1 MDRTLRRRA
10 GFSLIELMI
19 AVSILAIVITAVMQ
33 SFVVQNKAYTVT
45 DQVVEA
51 QQSLRAVAWLLER
64 DARMTGFLVPEAAAV
79 CAIDQQNQPDMVW
92 FTDADALDPNGQ
104 SRPALGAEVLSTYTA
119 TASPQ
124 TLSLDDVVLDRTG
137 AGAGGFY
144 DTDGNG
150 VGDADFIE
158 GGGAI
163 LVDLDDP
170 ARGVACGVVLAV
182 PNANTVRVD
191 FETTI
196 PVPPA
201 GDRVILVPAHVYQ
214 VELNPA
220 PPLTEPQLVRNGRA
234 IASGVEDLQ
243 VAFFFDA
250 DRDGQVDNEGL
261 PTSEMPGEDGADPYE
276 SDENDN
282 RDLREIRINLVTR
295 TRQADVET
303 SEGQFQA
310 QENRVAP
317 AGNDGYRR
325 RVHSSTVKL
334 RNVGYR
340 GTAT

>member
-10 GFSLIELMI
+10 GFSLIELTI
-19 AVSILAIVITAVMQ
+19 AVAILAIVVVAVMQ
-33 SFVVQNKAYTVT
+33 SFMVQNKAYTVT

-51 QQSLRAVAWLLER
+51 QQSLRAIAWLLER

-79 CAIDQQNQPDMVW
+79 CAIDASNQPDTVW

-104 SRPALGAEVLSTYTA
+104 SRPALGAEVTNQYVGNTTL
-119 TASPQ
+119 Q
-124 TLSLDDVVLDRTG
+124 TLAVDDVVLDRTG

-144 DTDGNG
+144 DTDGDNI
-150 VGDADFIE
+150 GDADFIE
-158 GGGAI
+158 DGGAI

-170 ARGVACGVVLAV
+170 ARGVACGVVVAV
-182 PNANTVRVD
+182 TANTVRVD
-191 FETTI
+191 FRTAIAT
-196 PVPPA
+196 PPD
-201 GDRVILVPAHVYQ
+201 GDRVILVPAHVYE
-214 VELNPA
+214 VALNA
-220 PPLTEPQLVRNGRA
+220 GVGEPQLLRNGRA

-243 VAFFFDA
+243 VALFFDR
-250 DRDGQVDNEGL
+250 DRDGQVDDEGL
-261 PTSEMPGEDGADPYE
+261 PNSERPGEDGADLYE

-295 TRQADVET
+295 TRQEDVET
-303 SEGQFQA
+303 DEGQFQT

-325 RVHSSTVKL
+325 RVHTSTVKL